1 MAEENRLAN
10 QAEEADA
17 LAAPPD
23 AQNQAII
30 DAHKIFVA
38 TMISAAL
45 FVGSIILFIL

>member
-1 MAEENRLAN
+1 MAAENELPD
-10 QAEEADA
+10 QADEDAA

-23 AQNQAII
+23 AQNPAII

-45 FVGSIILFIL
+45 FIGSVILFVL